1 MKVSR
6 EQAQENRRTVIGVA
20 GRLFRERG
28 FDGIGLS
35 DLMKAAGLTHGG
47 FYKQFKSK
55 HDLIV
60 EASAQALDESAGR
73 WSRIIHGASANPL
86 AGLIRFYLS
95 KAHRDRPGEGCV
107 FAALAPDVAR
117 HDALLKNTA
126 LKKAFEAGM
135 EKHLVLFDGLL
146 SDTPDETTRNQSIS
160 LVSAM
165 VGALVLSRAVENKAL
180 SQRILK
186 TVADDLLARTGAAD
200 SKTAYLQ

>member
-6 EQAQENRRTVIGVA
+6 EQARENRRTVVSVA

-55 HDLIV
+55 DDLIV
-60 EASAQALDESAGR
+60 EASAQALEESAGR
-73 WSRIIHGASANPL
+73 WSRIIRGASLNPL

-117 HDALLKNTA
+117 HDALLK
-126 LKKAFEAGM
+126 KAFEAGM
-135 EKHLVLFDGLL
+135 EKHLLLFDGLL
-146 SDTPDETTRNQSIS
+146 SDAPDEATRNQSITM
-160 LVSAM
+160 VSAM

-186 TVADDLLARTGAAD
+186 TVADDLIARANAAT
-200 SKTAYLQ
+200 SNTAYLQ

>member
-6 EQAQENRRTVIGVA
+6 EQAQENRRTVISVA

-28 FDGIGLS
+28 FEGIGLS

-55 HDLIV
+55 QDLIV
-60 EASAQALDESAGR
+60 EASAHALEETFGR
-73 WSRIIHGASANPL
+73 WSRILHGTSAHPL

-95 KAHRDRPGEGCV
+95 KGHRDQPGEGCA

-117 HDALLKNTA
+117 LNSVA
-126 LKKAFEAGM
+126 LKKVFEAGM
-135 EKHLVLFDGLL
+135 ESRLALIDELL
-146 SDTPDETTRNQSIS
+146 SDAPDETTRNQSITI
-160 LVSAM
+160 VSTM

-186 TVADDLLARTGAAD
+186 TVADDLIARTGAEAARA
-200 SKTAYLQ
+200 TYLQ

>member
-6 EQAQENRRTVIGVA
+6 EQAQENRRTVVSVA

-28 FDGIGLS
+28 FEGIGLS

-55 HDLIV
+55 QDLIV
-60 EASAQALDESAGR
+60 EASAHALDETFVR
-73 WSRIIHGASANPL
+73 WSRIIHGATANPL
-86 AGLIRFYLS
+86 AGFIRFYLS
-95 KAHRDRPGEGCV
+95 KGHRDQPGEGCA

-117 HDALLKNTA
+117 LNSAA
-126 LKKAFEAGM
+126 LKKVFEAGM
-135 EKHLVLFDGLL
+135 ESRLVLIDELL
-146 SDTPDETTRNQSIS
+146 SDAPDETTRNQSIA
-160 LVSAM
+160 LVSAL

-186 TVADDLLARTGAAD
+186 TVADHLVARTSAPA
-200 SKTAYLQ
+200 SRTTYLQ

>member
-6 EQAQENRRTVIGVA
+6 EQAQENRRTVISVA

-55 HDLIV
+55 QDLIV
-60 EASAQALDESAGR
+60 EASANALEETFGR
-73 WSRIIHGASANPL
+73 WSRILHGSSAHPL

-95 KAHRDRPGEGCV
+95 KAHRDQPGEGCA

-117 HDALLKNTA
+117 LKNPA
-126 LKKAFEAGM
+126 LKKVFEAGM
-135 EKHLVLFDGLL
+135 ESRLALIDELL
-146 SDTPDETTRNQSIS
+146 SDAPDEATRNQSIT
-160 LVSAM
+160 LVSTM

-186 TVADDLLARTGAAD
+186 TVADDLIARTGAGD
-200 SKTAYLQ
+200 GGTTYLQ

>member
-6 EQAQENRRTVIGVA
+6 EQAQENRRTVISVA

-55 HDLIV
+55 DDLIV
-60 EASAQALDESAGR
+60 EASAQALDDSAGR
-73 WSRIIHGASANPL
+73 WSRIIHGASVNPL

-117 HDALLKNTA
+117 HDALLKNAA

-146 SDTPDETTRNQSIS
+146 SDTPDEATRNESITV
-160 LVSAM
+160 VSAM

>member
-6 EQAQENRRTVIGVA
+6 EQARENRRTVIGVA

-47 FYKQFKSK
+47 FYRQFKSK
-55 HDLIV
+55 DDLIV
-60 EASAQALDESAGR
+60 EASAQALEESTGR
-73 WSRIIHGASANPL
+73 WSRIIQGASGNPL

-117 HDALLKNTA
+117 QKNAA

-146 SDTPDETTRNQSIS
+146 SDAPDEAIRNQSIT
-160 LVSAM
+160 LVSTM
-165 VGALVLSRAVENKAL
+165 VGALVLSRAVEKKAL
-180 SQRILK
+180 SQRILE
-186 TVADDLLARTGAAD
+186 TVADDLIGRTNAATTN
-200 SKTAYLQ
+200 TAYLQ